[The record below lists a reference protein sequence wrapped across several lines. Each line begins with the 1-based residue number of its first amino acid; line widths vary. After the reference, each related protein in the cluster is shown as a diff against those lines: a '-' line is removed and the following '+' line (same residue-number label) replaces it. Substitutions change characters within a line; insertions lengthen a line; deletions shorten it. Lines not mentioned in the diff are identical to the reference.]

1 MGQMA
6 HFWLSTTIHLQL
18 KCRNS
23 SPVVVMKVLRKNL
36 WTLFLLFVLAS
47 TFMFASV
54 LWQRADSIYKSYD
67 ERQSNLVVL
76 VNNALHSLFVSQEM
90 LLDLLGQQLLQQG
103 RLVDQVH
110 SVPILDAMLKLSD
123 GVVLFA
129 LTRPDGT
136 MIAVTSNL
144 LQVARLP
151 NLLQDEVTAD
161 SFRYAL
167 QTDRLVLGRT
177 YYLPTLQEWII
188 PVRKRI
194 TDQHGQ
200 VVAVMSA
207 GLRLGKAA
215 HFFNQD
221 IHSGIHHDVLLLR
234 DRDHYLQHLSS
245 EWMDPNI
252 AFNRPV
258 PAEVLAQV
266 LKDSDLTLEQA
277 KTARRPVQYQ
287 NVVNRRQSKTRG
299 FALYNPDYE
308 LWVLS
313 EIEQSFLHKQWLAIG
328 LFYLPILVVIQL
340 LAFLGF
346 YHIHRTEIARHK
358 ELMFQANH
366 DQLTRLPNR
375 YYLASHLQ
383 RWFSGQ
389 QPFAMLFVDMDNF
402 KGVNDGF
409 GHECGDRVLKE
420 ITARLQRVVGQQDLV
435 ARLGGDEFVVLT
447 RTADT
452 DALLALAQRLIS
464 ITDTDFQVNH
474 FSFSLGVSIG
484 VACYPAH
491 GKDFNSLMQAADIA
505 MYEAKK
511 HRNSV
516 RIFVPAMQ
524 RDYLSRLQIEQR
536 LRNAINNHELY
547 MMYQPKVSLNGAVK
561 GVEAL
566 VRWDNPELGSVA
578 PGQFI
583 AVAEAAGLM
592 PSVGQFIVQRVLQD
606 MVQLQQA
613 LSLYFPVAINI
624 SVKQLLREHFVRDIL
639 HSIDDAGL
647 ARQQVILE
655 ITENIFIDDMDL
667 VVDLLRA
674 LHVAGVRLSMDDFG
688 TGYSSLSALRRLPV
702 DELKIDKSFIDNIL
716 NEDSARKMVQSIIT
730 IGHNYGMSL
739 VAEGV
744 ETAEQ
749 AALLHEYGCECFQGY
764 HFARPMRLAD
774 LQHFIQTTGVAD

>member
-1 MGQMA
+1 
-6 HFWLSTTIHLQL
+6 
-18 KCRNS
+18 
-23 SPVVVMKVLRKNL
+23 MKVLRKNL

-47 TFMFASV
+47 TFMFAAV
-54 LWQRADSIYKSYD
+54 LWQRADSIYQSYD

-76 VNNALHSLFVSQEM
+76 VNNALHSLFVSQGM
-90 LLDLLGQQLLQQG
+90 LLDLLGQQLLQDG
-103 RLVDQVH
+103 SLIDRVH
-110 SVPILDAMLKLSD
+110 SVPILDAMLSVSD
-123 GVVLFA
+123 GIVLFA
-129 LTRPDGT
+129 LSKPDGT
-136 MIAVTSNL
+136 MIAVSSNL
-144 LQVARLP
+144 LQIARLP
-151 NLLQDEVTAD
+151 NLQDGEATGD

-167 QTDRLVLGRT
+167 ETDKLVLGRT
-177 YYLPTLQEWII
+177 YYLPTLEEWII

-194 TDQHGQ
+194 TDHNGQ
-200 VVAVMSA
+200 VVGVMSA
-207 GLRLGKAA
+207 GLRLGKAS

-234 DRDHYLQHLSS
+234 DRDYYLQYLSS
-245 EWMDPNI
+245 EWMDQNI

-258 PAEVLAQV
+258 AASLLHQV
-266 LKDSDLTLEQA
+266 LRDSGLTLEQA
-277 KTARRPVQYQ
+277 KSSASPVQYL
-287 NVVNRRQSKTRG
+287 NVVNRRQARTRG
-299 FALYNPDYE
+299 FALYNPEYE

-313 EIEQSFLHKQWLAIG
+313 EIEQGFLHKQWLAIG
-328 LFYLPILVVIQL
+328 IFYLPILLVIQF

-358 ELMFQANH
+358 ELMFQATH

-375 YYLASHLQ
+375 YYLAEQVQS
-383 RWFSGQ
+383 WFAGQ
-389 QPFAMLFVDMDNF
+389 QRFAMLFVDMDNF

-409 GHECGDRVLKE
+409 GHECGDRVLQE
-420 ITARLQRVVGQQDLV
+420 ITARLQRVVGRQDLL

-447 RTADT
+447 RNADT
-452 DALLALAQRLIS
+452 DSLLALARRLIS
-464 ITDTDFQVNH
+464 IADTDFQVGH
-474 FSFSLGVSIG
+474 FSFSLGVSVG
-484 VACYPAH
+484 AACYPEH
-491 GKDFNSLMQAADIA
+491 GRDFNSLMQAADIA

-516 RIFVPAMQ
+516 RVFVPAMQ
-524 RDYLSRLQIEQR
+524 HNYLSKIQIEQR
-536 LRNAINNHELY
+536 LRNAMNNHELY
-547 MMYQPKVSLNGAVK
+547 MMYQPKVDINGAVK

-566 VRWDNPELGSVA
+566 VRWENSELGFV
-578 PGQFI
+578 PPDQFI

-592 PSVGQFIVQRVLQD
+592 PELGQFILQTVLQD
-606 MVQLQQA
+606 MVQLQQT
-613 LSLYFPVAINI
+613 LQVEFPVAINI
-624 SVKQLLREHFVRDIL
+624 SVKQFLREHFVRDVL
-639 HSIDDAGL
+639 HSIDAAGM

-655 ITENIFIDDMDL
+655 ITENVFIDDMDL
-667 VVDLLRA
+667 VVDLLRV

-716 NEDSARKMVQSIIT
+716 GEDDARKMVQSIIT

-774 LQHFIQTTGVAD
+774 LQALIQATVLAG